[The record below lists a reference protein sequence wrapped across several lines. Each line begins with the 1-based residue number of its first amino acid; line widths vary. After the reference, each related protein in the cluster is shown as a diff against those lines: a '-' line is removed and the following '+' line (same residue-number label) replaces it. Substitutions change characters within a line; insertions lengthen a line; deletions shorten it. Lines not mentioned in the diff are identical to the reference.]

1 MTAGVFLS
9 YSTRDRER
17 LENLLSAL
25 RRADEQVWFDDELGG
40 GEVWW
45 QQILESIRGCD
56 VFLFAL
62 SDNALQS
69 KPCLAELQYAQ
80 ALNKPIVPIQI
91 GPVGSM
97 RITPLATVEAVDFQN
112 PTVDSGIRLITAVQW
127 ARERSVAL
135 PSPLPEEPP
144 VPFAYLMRLAA
155 AIAEADLDA
164 TRQAEIVAELKT
176 VIAQDG
182 GDTTTRNDITQLLRS
197 LHSRADATQETR
209 AEAANL
215 LAALTTTSEPAAQHS
230 PIPTRGSRRW
240 VAVAT
245 AAVAVI
251 AAAVVAG
258 LVFTRQPP
266 APVAT
271 PESAPAGDPVSTS
284 PGPAPLPAAKLGS
297 ILLTPQEAGAIM
309 GTTGLQADPIND
321 GLSDQVTTPSD
332 PDCAGAGDA
341 AVAPVYTDSGWIS
354 AKNQTLSQSSPDD
367 PDVKMFWVDQAVVDF
382 PTARQATDFLNRS
395 ANRWT
400 GCAGRVI
407 NETSDGGAVAWTYG
421 DLARAGNTLSVA
433 LLQEGGDGWGC
444 QHTLAAHSTAIIE
457 AVACSNDFTDQ
468 AARVVAAIVEKAKV

>member
-245 AAVAVI
+245 AAVA
-251 AAAVVAG
+251 
-258 LVFTRQPP
+258 
-266 APVAT
+266 
-271 PESAPAGDPVSTS
+271 
-284 PGPAPLPAAKLGS
+284 GS
-297 ILLTPQEAGAIM
+297 
-309 GTTGLQADPIND
+309 
-321 GLSDQVTTPSD
+321 
-332 PDCAGAGDA
+332 
-341 AVAPVYTDSGWIS
+341 
-354 AKNQTLSQSSPDD
+354 
-367 PDVKMFWVDQAVVDF
+367 
-382 PTARQATDFLNRS
+382 R
-395 ANRWT
+395 
-400 GCAGRVI
+400 
-407 NETSDGGAVAWTYG
+407 
-421 DLARAGNTLSVA
+421 
-433 LLQEGGDGWGC
+433 
-444 QHTLAAHSTAIIE
+444 
-457 AVACSNDFTDQ
+457 
-468 AARVVAAIVEKAKV
+468 